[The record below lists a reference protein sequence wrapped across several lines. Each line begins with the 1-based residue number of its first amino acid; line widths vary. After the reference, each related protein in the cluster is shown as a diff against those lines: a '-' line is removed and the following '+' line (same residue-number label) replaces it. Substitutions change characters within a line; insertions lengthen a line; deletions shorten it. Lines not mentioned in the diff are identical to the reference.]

1 MKHNYAKQFDRQFDN
16 PIGQL
21 DKLIDQTKAVQKIEF
36 RQKLSEFGW
45 ELWILS
51 DGREVCL
58 DLTDEEVKWLELDLR
73 KRLGEQ

>member
-1 MKHNYAKQFDRQFDN
+1 MEIK
-16 PIGQL
+16 
-21 DKLIDQTKAVQKIEF
+21 TKAGQKIEF